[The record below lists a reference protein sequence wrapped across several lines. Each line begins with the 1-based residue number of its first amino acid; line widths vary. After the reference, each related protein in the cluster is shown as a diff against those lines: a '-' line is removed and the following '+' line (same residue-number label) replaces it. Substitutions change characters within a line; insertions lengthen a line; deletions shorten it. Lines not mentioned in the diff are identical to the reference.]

1 MDHARDPVVNTRAQ
15 LKGSTRSKLIEW
27 VRSTQP
33 DCWLCGHPIDPA
45 RSAQLDPLGS
55 TVDEIVPRSK
65 GGSALDPHNLGH
77 AHRTCNSTRGARP
90 LTDQVRAECRAAWQ
104 RHQPVAA
111 VRSRRW

>member
-1 MDHARDPVVNTRAQ
+1 MDHARDPMVNTRAQ
-15 LKGSTRSKLIEW
+15 LKGSTRTKLIAW

-33 DCWLCGHPIDPA
+33 DCWLCGHPIDPT

-90 LTDQVRAECRAAWQ
+90 LTEQVRAECRAAWQ